1 MAAQMEKDVPFSEIG
16 NLARVVRQ
24 IAESE
29 TTRHDPTAVAVKSPD
44 MAEMFQRLSTLNI
57 RNDRELAQR
66 IFQGFMIATEV
77 KE

>member
-1 MAAQMEKDVPFSEIG
+1 
-16 NLARVVRQ
+16 
-24 IAESE
+24 
-29 TTRHDPTAVAVKSPD
+29 